1 MKNKLQLQDFTFFI
15 NILKDSNK
23 WNIDDLTKK
32 LGKDIET
39 IVYMLNI
46 MSEVYSVN
54 GENFIDFEIDS
65 SENVI
70 FFEYSSTFKELN
82 TITDFELFKIY
93 NLLKSNQNLNIQN
106 INKKDYKNF
115 SKILD
120 MYFDEKSNIEFEDN
134 LSIHLL
140 TDINIEYLKIGYDDP
155 KTYSIKPISISN
167 NQDGNVLEAIDLIDN
182 KVKTF
187 LINRIIEVNELNL
200 ISSSNKEKINS
211 IEVKFKYKNE
221 NFSNKLDK
229 DNTFFKDGL
238 CIYTFRDFNVALE
251 FFFEHFQELQIVS
264 PNKLKI
270 EFNKRINNLV
280 DMINLWVLL
289 NFWLYYLSPWG

>member
-23 WNIDDLTKK
+23 WKIDDLTKK

-106 INKKDYKNF
+106 INKKDYNNF
-115 SKILD
+115 LKILD
-120 MYFDEKSNIEFEDN
+120 MYFDEKSNIESEDN

-140 TDINIEYLKIGYDDP
+140 TDINIEYLKIGYDYP
-155 KTYSIKPISISN
+155 KTYSIKPIAISN
-167 NQDGNVLEAIDLIDN
+167 NRDGNVLEAIDLIDN

-280 DMINLWVLL
+280 DMINL
-289 NFWLYYLSPWG
+289 

>member
-23 WNIDDLTKK
+23 WKIDDLTKK

-106 INKKDYKNF
+106 INKKDYNNF
-115 SKILD
+115 LKILD

-140 TDINIEYLKIGYDDP
+140 TDINIEYLKIGYNDP

-280 DMINLWVLL
+280 DMINL
-289 NFWLYYLSPWG
+289 

>member
-65 SENVI
+65 SDNVI

-106 INKKDYKNF
+106 INKKDYNNF
-115 SKILD
+115 LKILD

-140 TDINIEYLKIGYDDP
+140 TDINIKYLKIGYDYP

-280 DMINLWVLL
+280 DMINL
-289 NFWLYYLSPWG
+289 

>member
-23 WNIDDLTKK
+23 WKIDDLTKK

-54 GENFIDFEIDS
+54 GENFIDFETDS
-65 SENVI
+65 SENLI

-280 DMINLWVLL
+280 DMINL
-289 NFWLYYLSPWG
+289 

>member
-23 WNIDDLTKK
+23 WKIDDLTKK

-65 SENVI
+65 SENLI

-106 INKKDYKNF
+106 INKKDYNNF
-115 SKILD
+115 LKILD
-120 MYFDEKSNIEFEDN
+120 MYFDEKSNNEFEDN

-280 DMINLWVLL
+280 DMINL
-289 NFWLYYLSPWG
+289 

>member
-23 WNIDDLTKK
+23 WKIDDLTKK

-140 TDINIEYLKIGYDDP
+140 TDINIDYLKIGYDEP

-221 NFSNKLDK
+221 NFLYKLDK

-280 DMINLWVLL
+280 DMINL
-289 NFWLYYLSPWG
+289 

>member
-32 LGKDIET
+32 FGKDIET

-106 INKKDYKNF
+106 INKKDYNNF
-115 SKILD
+115 LKILD

-140 TDINIEYLKIGYDDP
+140 TDINIEYLKIGYDEP

-280 DMINLWVLL
+280 DMINL
-289 NFWLYYLSPWG
+289 

>member
-106 INKKDYKNF
+106 INKKDYNNF
-115 SKILD
+115 LKILD

-140 TDINIEYLKIGYDDP
+140 TDINIEYLKIGYNDP

-280 DMINLWVLL
+280 DMINL
-289 NFWLYYLSPWG
+289 

>member
-65 SENVI
+65 SENI
-70 FFEYSSTFKELN
+70 ISFEYSSTFKELN

-93 NLLKSNQNLNIQN
+93 NLLKSNQILNIQN
-106 INKKDYKNF
+106 ISKKDYNKF
-115 SKILD
+115 LKILD

-280 DMINLWVLL
+280 DMINL
-289 NFWLYYLSPWG
+289 

>member
-1 MKNKLQLQDFTFFI
+1 MKNKLQLQDFTFVI

-106 INKKDYKNF
+106 INKKDYNNF
-115 SKILD
+115 LKILD

-140 TDINIEYLKIGYDDP
+140 TDINIEYLKIGYDYS

-280 DMINLWVLL
+280 DMINL
-289 NFWLYYLSPWG
+289 

>member
-23 WNIDDLTKK
+23 WKIDDLTKK

-46 MSEVYSVN
+46 MSEIYSVN

-70 FFEYSSTFKELN
+70 FFEYSPTFKELN

-106 INKKDYKNF
+106 INKKDYNNF
-115 SKILD
+115 LKILD

-280 DMINLWVLL
+280 DMINL
-289 NFWLYYLSPWG
+289 

>member
-15 NILKDSNK
+15 NILNDSNK

-65 SENVI
+65 SENLI

-106 INKKDYKNF
+106 INKKDYNNF
-115 SKILD
+115 LKILD

-140 TDINIEYLKIGYDDP
+140 TDINIEYLKIGYDYP

-238 CIYTFRDFNVALE
+238 CIYTFRDFNVALD

-270 EFNKRINNLV
+270 EFNKRINHLV
-280 DMINLWVLL
+280 DMINL
-289 NFWLYYLSPWG
+289 

>member
-23 WNIDDLTKK
+23 WKIDDLTKK

-46 MSEVYSVN
+46 MSEIYSVN

-65 SENVI
+65 SENLI

-106 INKKDYKNF
+106 INKKDYNNF
-115 SKILD
+115 LKILD

-140 TDINIEYLKIGYDDP
+140 TDINIEYLKIGYDYP

-167 NQDGNVLEAIDLIDN
+167 NRDGNVLEAIDLIDN

-238 CIYTFRDFNVALE
+238 CIYTFRDFNVALD

-280 DMINLWVLL
+280 DMINL
-289 NFWLYYLSPWG
+289 

>member
-23 WNIDDLTKK
+23 WKIDDLTKK

-106 INKKDYKNF
+106 INKKDYINF

-140 TDINIEYLKIGYDDP
+140 TDINIDYLKIGYDEP

-280 DMINLWVLL
+280 DMINL
-289 NFWLYYLSPWG
+289 

>member
-65 SENVI
+65 SENLI

-221 NFSNKLDK
+221 NFLNKLDK
-229 DNTFFKDGL
+229 DSIFFKDGL

-280 DMINLWVLL
+280 DMINL
-289 NFWLYYLSPWG
+289 

>member
-23 WNIDDLTKK
+23 WKIDDLTKK

-106 INKKDYKNF
+106 INKKDYNNF
-115 SKILD
+115 LKILD

-221 NFSNKLDK
+221 NFLYKLDK

-280 DMINLWVLL
+280 DMINL
-289 NFWLYYLSPWG
+289 

>member
-23 WNIDDLTKK
+23 WKIDDLTKK

-106 INKKDYKNF
+106 INKKDYNNF
-115 SKILD
+115 LKILD

-140 TDINIEYLKIGYDDP
+140 TDINIEYLKIGYNDP

-238 CIYTFRDFNVALE
+238 CIYTFRDFNVALD
-251 FFFEHFQELQIVS
+251 FFFEHFQDLQIVS

-280 DMINLWVLL
+280 DMINL
-289 NFWLYYLSPWG
+289 

>member
-15 NILKDSNK
+15 NILKNSNK
-23 WNIDDLTKK
+23 WNIDDLIEK

-65 SENVI
+65 SENI
-70 FFEYSSTFKELN
+70 ISFEYSSTFKEFN

-93 NLLKSNQNLNIQN
+93 NLLKSNQILNIQN
-106 INKKDYKNF
+106 IDKKDYNNF
-115 SKILD
+115 LRILD

-134 LSIHLL
+134 LTIHLL
-140 TDINIEYLKIGYDDP
+140 TDINIEYLKIGYDEP

-167 NQDGNVLEAIDLIDN
+167 NQDGNVLEAIDLIDS

-187 LINRIIEVNELNL
+187 LINRIIEVNEFKL
-200 ISSSNKEKINS
+200 ISSSSKEKINS

-229 DNTFFKDGL
+229 DNTFYKDGL

-251 FFFEHFQELQIVS
+251 FFFEHFHELQIVS

-280 DMINLWVLL
+280 DMINL
-289 NFWLYYLSPWG
+289 

>member
-23 WNIDDLTKK
+23 WKIDDLTKK

-106 INKKDYKNF
+106 INKKDYNNF
-115 SKILD
+115 LKILD
-120 MYFDEKSNIEFEDN
+120 TYFDEKSNIEFEDN

-238 CIYTFRDFNVALE
+238 CIYTFRDFNVALD
-251 FFFEHFQELQIVS
+251 FFFEHFQDLQIVS

-270 EFNKRINNLV
+270 EFNKRIKNLV
-280 DMINLWVLL
+280 DMINL
-289 NFWLYYLSPWG
+289 

>member
-238 CIYTFRDFNVALE
+238 CIYTFRDFNVALD
-251 FFFEHFQELQIVS
+251 FFFEHFQDLQIVS

-280 DMINLWVLL
+280 DMINL
-289 NFWLYYLSPWG
+289 

>member
-106 INKKDYKNF
+106 INKKDYNNF
-115 SKILD
+115 LKILD

-140 TDINIEYLKIGYDDP
+140 TDINIEYLKIGYDYS

-187 LINRIIEVNELNL
+187 LINRIIDVNELNL

-280 DMINLWVLL
+280 DMINL
-289 NFWLYYLSPWG
+289 

>member
-23 WNIDDLTKK
+23 WKIDDLTKK

-106 INKKDYKNF
+106 INKKDYNNF
-115 SKILD
+115 LKILD

-134 LSIHLL
+134 LTIHLL
-140 TDINIEYLKIGYDDP
+140 TDINIEYLKIGYDDT
-155 KTYSIKPISISN
+155 KTYSIKPMSISN

-251 FFFEHFQELQIVS
+251 FFFEHFQELQIIS

-280 DMINLWVLL
+280 DMINL
-289 NFWLYYLSPWG
+289 

>member
-23 WNIDDLTKK
+23 WKIDDLTKK

-106 INKKDYKNF
+106 INKEDYNNF
-115 SKILD
+115 LKILD

-280 DMINLWVLL
+280 DMINL
-289 NFWLYYLSPWG
+289 

>member
-106 INKKDYKNF
+106 INKKDYNNF
-115 SKILD
+115 LKILD

-229 DNTFFKDGL
+229 DSTFFKDGL

-280 DMINLWVLL
+280 DMINL
-289 NFWLYYLSPWG
+289 

>member
-23 WNIDDLTKK
+23 WKIDDLTKK

-65 SENVI
+65 SENLI

-140 TDINIEYLKIGYDDP
+140 TDINIEYLKIGYNDP

-270 EFNKRINNLV
+270 EFNKRINHLV
-280 DMINLWVLL
+280 DMINL
-289 NFWLYYLSPWG
+289 

>member
-23 WNIDDLTKK
+23 WNIDDLIEK

-65 SENVI
+65 SENLI

-106 INKKDYKNF
+106 INKKDYNNF
-115 SKILD
+115 LKILD

-167 NQDGNVLEAIDLIDN
+167 NQDGNVIEAIDLIDN

-280 DMINLWVLL
+280 DMINL
-289 NFWLYYLSPWG
+289 

>member
-23 WNIDDLTKK
+23 WKIDDLTKK

-140 TDINIEYLKIGYDDP
+140 TDINIEYLKIGYDYP

-221 NFSNKLDK
+221 NFLNKLDK

-280 DMINLWVLL
+280 DMINL
-289 NFWLYYLSPWG
+289 

>member
-106 INKKDYKNF
+106 INKKDYNNF
-115 SKILD
+115 LKILD

-140 TDINIEYLKIGYDDP
+140 TDINIEYLKIGYDDH

-280 DMINLWVLL
+280 DMINL
-289 NFWLYYLSPWG
+289 

>member
-106 INKKDYKNF
+106 INKKDYNNF
-115 SKILD
+115 LKILD

-140 TDINIEYLKIGYDDP
+140 TDINIEYLKIGYDEP

-280 DMINLWVLL
+280 DMINL
-289 NFWLYYLSPWG
+289 

>member
-70 FFEYSSTFKELN
+70 FFEYSPTFKELN

-115 SKILD
+115 SEILD

-280 DMINLWVLL
+280 DMINL
-289 NFWLYYLSPWG
+289 

>member
-65 SENVI
+65 SENI
-70 FFEYSSTFKELN
+70 ISFEYSSTFKELN

-106 INKKDYKNF
+106 INKKDYNNF
-115 SKILD
+115 LKILD

-187 LINRIIEVNELNL
+187 LIYRIIEVNELNL

-280 DMINLWVLL
+280 DMINL
-289 NFWLYYLSPWG
+289 

>member
-65 SENVI
+65 SENLI

-140 TDINIEYLKIGYDDP
+140 TDINIEYLKIGYDDT

-280 DMINLWVLL
+280 DMINL
-289 NFWLYYLSPWG
+289 

>member
-23 WNIDDLTKK
+23 WNIDDLTEK

-106 INKKDYKNF
+106 INKKDYNNF
-115 SKILD
+115 LKILD

-140 TDINIEYLKIGYDDP
+140 TDINIEYLKIGYDYS

-280 DMINLWVLL
+280 DMINL
-289 NFWLYYLSPWG
+289 

>member
-23 WNIDDLTKK
+23 WKIDDLTKK

-65 SENVI
+65 SENLI

-140 TDINIEYLKIGYDDP
+140 TDINIEYLKIGYDYP

-280 DMINLWVLL
+280 DMINL
-289 NFWLYYLSPWG
+289 

>member
-15 NILKDSNK
+15 NVLKDSNK
-23 WNIDDLTKK
+23 WNIDDLTEK

-93 NLLKSNQNLNIQN
+93 NLLKSNQKLNIQN
-106 INKKDYKNF
+106 INKKEYNKF
-115 SKILD
+115 LKILD

-140 TDINIEYLKIGYDDP
+140 TDINIEYLKIGYDYS

-280 DMINLWVLL
+280 DMINL
-289 NFWLYYLSPWG
+289 

>member
-23 WNIDDLTKK
+23 WKIDDLTKK

-106 INKKDYKNF
+106 INKKDYNNF
-115 SKILD
+115 LKILD

-134 LSIHLL
+134 ISIHLL

-280 DMINLWVLL
+280 DMINL
-289 NFWLYYLSPWG
+289 

>member
-23 WNIDDLTKK
+23 WKFDDLTKK

-65 SENVI
+65 SENLI

-106 INKKDYKNF
+106 INKKDYNNF
-115 SKILD
+115 LKILD

-280 DMINLWVLL
+280 DMINL
-289 NFWLYYLSPWG
+289 

>member
-65 SENVI
+65 SDNVI

-106 INKKDYKNF
+106 INKKDYNNF
-115 SKILD
+115 LKILD

-140 TDINIEYLKIGYDDP
+140 TDINIEYLKIGYDYS

-280 DMINLWVLL
+280 DMINL
-289 NFWLYYLSPWG
+289 

>member
-65 SENVI
+65 SENLI

-106 INKKDYKNF
+106 INKKDYNNF
-115 SKILD
+115 LKILD

-167 NQDGNVLEAIDLIDN
+167 NQDGNVIEAIDLIDN

-280 DMINLWVLL
+280 DMINL
-289 NFWLYYLSPWG
+289 

>member
-23 WNIDDLTKK
+23 WKIDDLTKK

-106 INKKDYKNF
+106 INKKDYNNF
-115 SKILD
+115 LKILD

-167 NQDGNVLEAIDLIDN
+167 NQDGNVLEAVDLIDN

-270 EFNKRINNLV
+270 EFNKRINHLV
-280 DMINLWVLL
+280 DMINL
-289 NFWLYYLSPWG
+289 